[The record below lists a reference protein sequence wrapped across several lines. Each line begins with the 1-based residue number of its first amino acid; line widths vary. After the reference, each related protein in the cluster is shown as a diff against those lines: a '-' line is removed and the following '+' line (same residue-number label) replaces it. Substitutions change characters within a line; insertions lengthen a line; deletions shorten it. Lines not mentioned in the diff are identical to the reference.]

1 MTLQHKSTET
11 NEPSSK
17 FLMGL
22 APDHCN
28 AFGEPEELCLTTEE
42 VSTIDN
48 AVLRRY
54 AAESDHPDI
63 KGKGTADLVLR
74 EYFKAQTVIDDFAEE

>member
-22 APDHCN
+22 APDHVI
-28 AFGEPEELCLTTEE
+28 ASKQPKEFILTTKEARN
-42 VSTIDN
+42 IDN
-48 AVLRRY
+48 AVLRRL
-54 AAESDHPDI
+54 AAECPHPDI
-63 KGKGTADLVLR
+63 KGKGVPDMVLR
-74 EYFKAQTVIDDFAEE
+74 EFFKGQTVLGDFE